1 VFYTTISG
9 VREWSDRD
17 WIWTGI
23 PWAKASRGH
32 DLVNVVR
39 LHPLRPGAWYTVTVP
54 NSVWVTLTLSERRD
68 FLMSF
73 LRTKDEIREA
83 ADEVTGGHDAQFAA
97 DFPALHE
104 YLTALKD
111 PQGKR
116 RQTATVTVSVCD
128 GVWKA
133 SLNDR
138 HTAHSLFVTAGSV
151 QDAFLALEAV
161 LVSPRPPWR
170 PNPWQQGGNKGRGS

>member
-1 VFYTTISG
+1 VFYTTMNG
-9 VREWSDRD
+9 VREWSNRD
-17 WIWTGI
+17 WTWTGI
-23 PWAKASRGH
+23 PWARASRG
-32 DLVNVVR
+32 DGLVNVIR
-39 LHPLRPGAWYTVTVP
+39 LHPFHLRAWYTVTVP
-54 NSVWVTLTLSERRD
+54 NSVWVKMTLSERRD

-83 ADEVTGGHDAQFAA
+83 ADEVQGGFDAQFAC

-116 RQTATVTVSVCD
+116 RQTATVTLSVSD
-128 GVWKA
+128 GAWKA

-138 HTAHSLFVTAGSV
+138 HTAHSLFVTAESV
-151 QDAFLALEAV
+151 RDALLALEAV

-170 PNPWQQGGNKGRGS
+170 PNPWQQGGNKGRGA